1 MERMKKKRLPKLFR
15 KPIPAGKL
23 EKKVLRRIHVES
35 ERKFLM
41 SRLQQDDQGRYVLP
55 EELNADD
62 RKHLKRLAKAVGKNR
77 GVLVGWKAGI
87 LAFVLIATVGFNFFL
102 KNRILEHA
110 AETALQRLFNAAVEI
125 EGTEFSILKGTVGF
139 SSVAIADEQEPMR
152 NLVELGRTN
161 ISLDTGRILS
171 RRIILN
177 EIACREIRF
186 NTPRTT
192 SGALPASTTTNESE
206 SETAAEE
213 SGGKAAELK
222 SMGLEIGRESA
233 RRMIAD
239 YRDSLQ
245 APGLIDSV
253 QEKYTETNE
262 RWSSRVDS
270 TDAQMETLQT
280 STRELLDTDVSSI
293 DTAREVQDYLAELK
307 ELQSS
312 VQETQK
318 NFQAAYEEYQADA
331 AYIRESRQSI
341 NTAIEE
347 DLSFLKDSVGSF
359 GSDAAGIVASAAQ
372 PVLRERLGNIY
383 TYGERILRIYRC
395 LHESSTGKESRF
407 TDRGREGTTVNFP
420 YREYPG
426 FLFKHFELSTG
437 SAASSGFSE
446 FTIDNLTGDQE
457 TWGKPTLARFRT
469 YPSFGREDT
478 SLSADLT
485 IDSREGSVSL
495 MESSSALRAYPLEI
509 SEGLET
515 IYLDSLRA
523 ESDSLFRLSIQ
534 PDLSGEGEAEIS
546 LTDLQLGVADIGS
559 ADSDSSETGAMVG
572 EAISEILGSTDS
584 VRITVSFGFAD
595 GAINRMKITT
605 DIDEQLNDRIGEYA
619 LEQADKAAAE
629 IESAFYDY
637 IDEELEASDML
648 SDEISQQGRE
658 IVENIRNAEDLETAI
673 EEQIEEQQAALK
685 SRAQEEVEKQTEEL
699 KEKAK
704 EGLEGLGEDLKLPGF

>member
-1 MERMKKKRLPKLFR
+1 MKKKRLPRLFR

-62 RKHLKRLAKAVGKNR
+62 RKQLKRLAKAIGKNR

-87 LAFVLIATVGFNFFL
+87 LAFALIATVGFNFFL

-125 EGTEFSILKGTVGF
+125 EGTEFSILKGTIGF
-139 SSVAIADEQEPMR
+139 TSVAIADEQQPMR

-161 ISLDTGRILS
+161 LSLDTGRILS

-186 NTPRTT
+186 STPRTT
-192 SGALPASTTTNESE
+192 SGALPASTTTDESE
-206 SETAAEE
+206 SETALEE
-213 SGGKAAELK
+213 GGGKAAELK

-270 TDAQMETLQT
+270 SDAQIETLQT

-293 DTAREVQDYLAELK
+293 DTAREVQDYLAELS
-307 ELQSS
+307 ELQTSI
-312 VQETQK
+312 QQTQTS
-318 NFQAAYEEYQADA
+318 FEESYEEYQADS

-347 DLSFLKDSVGSF
+347 DLSFLKESVGSF

-372 PVLRERLGNIY
+372 PVLRERLGSIY
-383 TYGERILRIYRC
+383 TYGERILRIYRRM
-395 LHESSTGKESRF
+395 HESSTGKESRF

-420 YREYPG
+420 YREYPA
-426 FLFKHFELSTG
+426 FLLKHFELSTG

-457 TWGKPTLARFRT
+457 TWGRPTSASFST
-469 YPSFGREDT
+469 NPSFGREDT
-478 SLSADLT
+478 SLSVDLT
-485 IDSREGSVSL
+485 IDSREDSASL
-495 MESSSALRAYPLEI
+495 MESSSELKAYPVEI
-509 SEGLET
+509 SEGLES
-515 IYLDSLRA
+515 ISLDSLRA
-523 ESDSLFRLSIQ
+523 ESDSRFRLSFQ
-534 PDLSGEGEAEIS
+534 PDLSGGGEAVIN
-546 LTDLQLGVADIGS
+546 LTDLQLGVADTGS
-559 ADSDSSETGAMVG
+559 ADSGSSETGAMVG

-605 DIDEQLNDRIGEYA
+605 NIDEQLNDRIGEYA
-619 LEQADKAAAE
+619 REQADKAAAE
-629 IESAFYDY
+629 IETAFYDY
-637 IDEELEASDML
+637 IDEELEASDIL

-658 IVENIRNAEDLETAI
+658 LVENIRNAEDLETAI
-673 EEQIEEQQAALK
+673 EEQQAALK
-685 SRAQEEVEKQTEEL
+685 SRAQEEVDKQTEEL

>member
-1 MERMKKKRLPKLFR
+1 MKKRRVPKLFR

-23 EKKVLRRIHVES
+23 EKSVLRRIHVES
-35 ERKFLM
+35 ERKFLI

-62 RKHLKRLAKAVGKNR
+62 RKHLKRLAMAVKKNR

-87 LAFVLIATVGFNFFL
+87 LVFVLIATVGFNFFL
-102 KNRILEHA
+102 KNRLLERA

-125 EGTEFSILKGTVGF
+125 DGTEFSILKGTVGF

-192 SGALPASTTTNESE
+192 SGALPASKTTDESE

-213 SGGKAAELK
+213 GGGKAAELK

-233 RRMIAD
+233 RQMIAD

-253 QEKYTETNE
+253 QKRYAETNE

-270 TDAQMETLQT
+270 TDTQIDTLRT
-280 STRELLDTDVSSI
+280 STRALLDTDVSSI
-293 DTAREVQDYLAELK
+293 DTAREVQDYLAELR
-307 ELQSS
+307 ELQTS
-312 VQETQK
+312 VQETRK
-318 NFQAAYEEYQADA
+318 SFEESYEEYQADTA
-331 AYIRESRQSI
+331 FIEESRQSI

-347 DLSFLKDSVGSF
+347 DLSFLKDAVGSF

-383 TYGERILRIYRC
+383 AYGERVLRIYRR
-395 LHESSTGKESRF
+395 LHESSSGKESRF

-426 FLFKHFELSTG
+426 FLLKHFELSAG

-457 TWGKPTLARFRT
+457 TWGKPTSARFST
-469 YPSFGREDT
+469 NPSFGREDT
-478 SLSADLT
+478 LLIADLT
-485 IDSREGSVSL
+485 IDAREGSTGL
-495 MESSSALRAYPLEI
+495 MKSSSELKAYPVEI

-515 IYLDSLRA
+515 ISLDSLQA
-523 ESDSLFRLSIQ
+523 ESDSRFRLSMQ
-534 PDLSGEGEAEIS
+534 PDLSGEGGAEIS
-546 LTDLQLGVADIGS
+546 LTNLQIGVADT
-559 ADSDSSETGAMVG
+559 DSSETGSMVG

-584 VRITVSFGFAD
+584 VRITVSFGFAE
-595 GAINRMKITT
+595 GAINRMKIST

-619 LEQADKAAAE
+619 REQAEKAAAE
-629 IESAFYDY
+629 IETAFYDY
-637 IDEELEASDML
+637 IEEELAASDML

-658 IVENIRNAEDLETAI
+658 LVENIRSADDLDTAI
-673 EEQIEEQQAALK
+673 AEQRAALK

-699 KEKAK
+699 KDKAK
-704 EGLEGLGEDLKLPGF
+704 EGLEGLGKDLKLPGF